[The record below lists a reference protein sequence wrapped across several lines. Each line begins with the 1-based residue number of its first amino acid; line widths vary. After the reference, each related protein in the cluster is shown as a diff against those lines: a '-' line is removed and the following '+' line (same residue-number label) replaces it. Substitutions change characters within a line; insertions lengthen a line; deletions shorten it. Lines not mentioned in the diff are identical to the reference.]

1 MLKRKIHLRLLLT
14 SLTAGGVIITCML
27 MIGALFLFQKK
38 YIEESLLSDNIAY
51 AQKLAD
57 TTDRYLKTAQ
67 QELAWSAS
75 QINTLDDVVQLA
87 SESERLRLQSDFFNT
102 VVVVNRNAV
111 VTATSPQSLK
121 LVGVRLKPVA
131 SLQSIDMEK
140 PYISPPFIAET
151 GNYVIF
157 ISQPLFT
164 SKGNYLGYIGGTIY
178 LKKQSM
184 LSDILSRHFFGKDSV
199 VSIVSNEGLIIYSQ
213 DPGKT
218 GTKMFLPV
226 SIQKRLADTKSGQF
240 SIEKNGHKLLIGY
253 ANLRSTGWN
262 VFMTGTSET
271 VKAILLNSV
280 RNTFWFIIGILA
292 LTSGVMALLA
302 GRIALPLEKL
312 AAMVREGGSNATA
325 ESVIGTHAWYYEA
338 ECLADAV
345 RDHRRAVSGHMAAIS
360 DEAMT
365 DPLTGLYNR
374 RGFTVT
380 ADEVVDSAE
389 HCIIAI
395 DIDHFKYIN
404 DKFGHDAGDFAL
416 VGLAELLAKASRPM
430 DLVSRFGGEEFII
443 LLPNTSLLDGAATAE
458 RIRLEVN
465 KANFPGV
472 GRMAVSAGVAVF
484 SGKEVDHEEALR
496 HADEALYFSKRAG
509 RNQVSVSI
517 SGKIIVPFSTVG

>member
-1 MLKRKIHLRLLLT
+1 M
-14 SLTAGGVIITCML
+14 
-27 MIGALFLFQKK
+27 
-38 YIEESLLSDNIAY
+38 
-51 AQKLAD
+51 
-57 TTDRYLKTAQ
+57 
-67 QELAWSAS
+67 
-75 QINTLDDVVQLA
+75 
-87 SESERLRLQSDFFNT
+87 
-102 VVVVNRNAV
+102 VNRNAV

-280 RNTFWFIIGILA
+280 RNTF
-292 LTSGVMALLA
+292 
-302 GRIALPLEKL
+302 
-312 AAMVREGGSNATA
+312 
-325 ESVIGTHAWYYEA
+325 
-338 ECLADAV
+338 
-345 RDHRRAVSGHMAAIS
+345 
-360 DEAMT
+360 
-365 DPLTGLYNR
+365 
-374 RGFTVT
+374 
-380 ADEVVDSAE
+380 
-389 HCIIAI
+389 
-395 DIDHFKYIN
+395 
-404 DKFGHDAGDFAL
+404 
-416 VGLAELLAKASRPM
+416 
-430 DLVSRFGGEEFII
+430 
-443 LLPNTSLLDGAATAE
+443 
-458 RIRLEVN
+458 
-465 KANFPGV
+465 
-472 GRMAVSAGVAVF
+472 
-484 SGKEVDHEEALR
+484 
-496 HADEALYFSKRAG
+496 
-509 RNQVSVSI
+509 
-517 SGKIIVPFSTVG
+517 

>member
-280 RNTFWFIIGILA
+280 RNTF
-292 LTSGVMALLA
+292 
-302 GRIALPLEKL
+302 
-312 AAMVREGGSNATA
+312 
-325 ESVIGTHAWYYEA
+325 
-338 ECLADAV
+338 
-345 RDHRRAVSGHMAAIS
+345 
-360 DEAMT
+360 
-365 DPLTGLYNR
+365 
-374 RGFTVT
+374 
-380 ADEVVDSAE
+380 
-389 HCIIAI
+389 
-395 DIDHFKYIN
+395 
-404 DKFGHDAGDFAL
+404 
-416 VGLAELLAKASRPM
+416 
-430 DLVSRFGGEEFII
+430 
-443 LLPNTSLLDGAATAE
+443 
-458 RIRLEVN
+458 
-465 KANFPGV
+465 
-472 GRMAVSAGVAVF
+472 
-484 SGKEVDHEEALR
+484 
-496 HADEALYFSKRAG
+496 
-509 RNQVSVSI
+509 
-517 SGKIIVPFSTVG
+517 